1 MFDVIAAGI
10 GPHPPGPEPPALPAI
25 QEPVRTVERSDAQ
38 GSGSEATLTGD
49 SYSPSR
55 AVLELL
61 RRSAEDFQFILE
73 TTHDVA
79 SAVAQTGTASA
90 GASVGTAVDEYA

>member
-10 GPHPPGPEPPALPAI
+10 GPHPPGPDPPALPAV
-25 QEPVRTVERSDAQ
+25 QAPVRTVERFDAQ
-38 GSGSEATLTGD
+38 GSGSEARLDGG

-61 RRSAEDFQFILE
+61 RRSAADFQSILE

-79 SAVAQTGTASA
+79 TAVSQTGTASA
-90 GASVGTAVDEYA
+90 AVSVGSTVDKYA